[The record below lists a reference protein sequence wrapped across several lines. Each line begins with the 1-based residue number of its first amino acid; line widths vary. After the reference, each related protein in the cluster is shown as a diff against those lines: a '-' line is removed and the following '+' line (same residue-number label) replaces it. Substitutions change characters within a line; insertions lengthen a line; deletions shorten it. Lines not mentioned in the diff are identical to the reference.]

1 MYLTPWRRTAYA
13 PLLFLHLASLLKA
26 RKQIHSDQI
35 RNLRYQKSILHW
47 KRNSEN
53 RLTNSCFPKS
63 KSENDSAYFKNKYA
77 FLVLTEPA
85 SSEGTYFLWQFCN
98 HQHYLETT
106 SKTLATWWKLQSF
119 TIVLLCNFWNQ
130 TKAINKRKPLSWICY
145 LHIKQTGKR
154 YFVSSGGTV

>member
-26 RKQIHSDQI
+26 RKQIHGDQI
-35 RNLRYQKSILHW
+35 TNLRYQKSILHW

-77 FLVLTEPA
+77 FLETEPA

-106 SKTLATWWKLQSF
+106 SKPLATWWKLQSF